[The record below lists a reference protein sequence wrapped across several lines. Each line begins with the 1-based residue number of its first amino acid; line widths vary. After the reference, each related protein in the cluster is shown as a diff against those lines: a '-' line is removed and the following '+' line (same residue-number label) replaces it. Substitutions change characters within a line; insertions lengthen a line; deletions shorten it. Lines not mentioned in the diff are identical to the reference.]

1 VANQGERADRAA
13 VEANLLHEAE
23 LVVTRL
29 EAALAAAPD
38 NVELKRQLERMIEQA
53 RRLRQHIAEAIAAA
67 HAKGQGPE

>member
-1 VANQGERADRAA
+1 MANQGERADRAA